1 MAQAF
6 VPGGLRGGSPLA
18 KVFCDIELLL
28 KHKLQVFVNGGGVH
42 LSKLTFQMFAFKSNS
57 RNLLA
62 TQHKETNSVNSQ
74 PVWLSIRYRGFCLHV
89 HPQRFLFAA
98 QLQRPV
104 LLTSS
109 WGRRIASFISLT
121 QSVAECLSSL
131 IAAKRKKNKSRAAL
145 GAIQRGLFVSLFV
158 CFLNGVHAGSDFW
171 LTWSTPGPI
180 FCNEVHEG
188 SEFFFMRSTRG
199 PIFCNEFHAVSR
211 FFVTRSR
218 RCPIREELA
227 NSTKSSPTTREQWSK
242 VDTTQF
248 FKVVIFSKSVW
259 RPKMFWRQTFVWL
272 PWISFPEL
280 VPNNN

>member
-1 MAQAF
+1 MGTNFLFYQRRGGGWGVEESGAPPEPQSMAQAF

-109 WGRRIASFISLT
+109 
-121 QSVAECLSSL
+121 
-131 IAAKRKKNKSRAAL
+131 
-145 GAIQRGLFVSLFV
+145 
-158 CFLNGVHAGSDFW
+158 
-171 LTWSTPGPI
+171 
-180 FCNEVHEG
+180 
-188 SEFFFMRSTRG
+188 
-199 PIFCNEFHAVSR
+199 
-211 FFVTRSR
+211 
-218 RCPIREELA
+218 
-227 NSTKSSPTTREQWSK
+227 
-242 VDTTQF
+242 
-248 FKVVIFSKSVW
+248 
-259 RPKMFWRQTFVWL
+259 
-272 PWISFPEL
+272 
-280 VPNNN
+280 